1 MGITVKQAQ
10 TISSVLSEG
19 LPYIQKFKGKII
31 VVKYGGAAM
40 SDLNLKRNFTKDIAL
55 MSLVGMKPV
64 IVHGGGPQ
72 IAKELKK
79 SGITSNFIGGH
90 RVTDKSTMSVV
101 KKILGKQVNYEIVN
115 LIKKSGGDS
124 ISFNHIKPKII
135 KASRYLSPDNND
147 LGLVGKVDR
156 VLVSELKKALSIGSI
171 PVIAPIG
178 VNKKG
183 DFLNINADVVAG
195 KVAERLKAEKLILLT
210 DIKGILDPKNNL
222 ISKISP
228 LRGRQ
233 LIKDNIIKGG
243 MTPKLIA
250 ALEAKRNGVKSCHII
265 DGRLPHAVLLEVLT
279 AEGVGT
285 MIS

>member
-1 MGITVKQAQ
+1 MEISVKQAQ

-101 KKILGKQVNYEIVN
+101 KKILGKQINYEIVN

-210 DIKGILDPKNNL
+210 DIKGILDPKNKL

-228 LRGRQ
+228 LRGRR

>member
-1 MGITVKQAQ
+1 MGISVKQAKN
-10 TISSVLSEG
+10 ISSVLGEG

-40 SDLNLKRNFTKDIAL
+40 SDQSLKRSFARDIAL

-79 SGITSNFIGGH
+79 SGITSNFISGH
-90 RVTDKSTMSVV
+90 RVTDKPTMSVV
-101 KKILGKQVNYEIVN
+101 KKILGTTINHEIVS

-135 KASRYLSPDNND
+135 KASKFIGPDKND
-147 LGLVGKVDR
+147 LGLVGKVDKI
-156 VLVSELKKALSIGSI
+156 LVSELKKNISNGSI

-178 VNKKG
+178 INKQG
-183 DFLNINADVVAG
+183 SYLNINADVVAG
-195 KVAERLKAEKLILLT
+195 KVAESLKAEKLILLT
-210 DIKGILDPKNNL
+210 DIKGILDNNKL
-222 ISKISP
+222 ISKISA
-228 LRGRQ
+228 RTGRQ
-233 LIKDNIIKGG
+233 LINNNIIQGG
-243 MTPKLIA
+243 MTPKLIS
-250 ALEAKRNGVKSCHII
+250 ALEAKKNGVKSCHII